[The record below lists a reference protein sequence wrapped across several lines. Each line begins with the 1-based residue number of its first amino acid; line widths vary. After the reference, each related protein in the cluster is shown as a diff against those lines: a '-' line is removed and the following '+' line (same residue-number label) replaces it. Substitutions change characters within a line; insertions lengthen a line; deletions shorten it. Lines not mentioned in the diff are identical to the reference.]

1 MSKNLSGEKKEE
13 TISMLLGLMV
23 VVIIIFLI
31 SNFVR
36 RGKGNIS
43 LPGLSQQNETLEK
56 PKETVGGMSNYDVK
70 KGDNL
75 WRIAQITYGDGYKWE
90 IIAKENKI
98 SNPSKIE
105 IGQKLI
111 VPTLTQKQK
120 ETVEIPGEYKVI
132 KGDNLWK
139 IATTYFKDG
148 YQWKKI
154 WELNRDK
161 IINPNRLEIGMTLRL
176 R

>member
-1 MSKNLSGEKKEE
+1 M
-13 TISMLLGLMV
+13 
-23 VVIIIFLI
+23 
-31 SNFVR
+31 
-36 RGKGNIS
+36 
-43 LPGLSQQNETLEK
+43 
-56 PKETVGGMSNYDVK
+56 
-70 KGDNL
+70 
-75 WRIAQITYGDGYKWE
+75 
-90 IIAKENKI
+90 
-98 SNPSKIE
+98 
-105 IGQKLI
+105 
-111 VPTLTQKQK
+111 
-120 ETVEIPGEYKVI
+120 

>member
-1 MSKNLSGEKKEE
+1 MNKNLAGEKKEE
-13 TISMLLGLMV
+13 TISMLLGLV
-23 VVIIIFLI
+23 VVVVIIFLI

-43 LPGLSQQNETLEK
+43 LPGLSQQNEVAGK
-56 PKETVGGMSNYDVK
+56 PIETVKSVGNYDVK

-75 WRIAQITYGDGYKWE
+75 WKIANTIYGDGYKWE
-90 IIAKENKI
+90 IIARENKI
-98 SNPSKIE
+98 SNPSQIE

-111 VPTLTQKQK
+111 VPTLTQAQK
-120 ETVEIPGEYKVI
+120 ETTEIPGEYKVI
-132 KGDNLWK
+132 KGDNLWR
-139 IATTYFKDG
+139 IAITYFKDG

-154 WELNRDK
+154 WELNKDE